1 MKDTQWLNNIVI
13 ITLLSAH
20 QKRCFLQAVHNMTKY
35 DRDYIPPCK
44 FADSS
49 WSQKRSR
56 RTRDGSGLIGLLEGS
71 FVWQCIAV
79 TREEKSHQQLIIIRK
94 HFIFT
99 ENHLVI
105 IRKISRYYGKAS
117 YYTNPLCQ
125 LCNLSEL
132 IHREIC
138 RLYCKKDVYIGFIKY
153 FSHSNVYCNK
163 IFISV
168 MRCRAGRYIS
178 ITSR

>member
-1 MKDTQWLNNIVI
+1 M
-13 ITLLSAH
+13 
-20 QKRCFLQAVHNMTKY
+20 AVHCCY
-35 DRDYIPPCK
+35 
-44 FADSS
+44 
-49 WSQKRSR
+49 
-56 RTRDGSGLIGLLEGS
+56 TR
-71 FVWQCIAV
+71 
-79 TREEKSHQQLIIIRK
+79 
-94 HFIFT
+94 
-99 ENHLVI
+99 
-105 IRKISRYYGKAS
+105 RKISSAAHCYKKTFYFYGKPSRYYGKAS

-138 RLYCKKDVYIGFIKY
+138 RLYCKMDVYIGFIKY